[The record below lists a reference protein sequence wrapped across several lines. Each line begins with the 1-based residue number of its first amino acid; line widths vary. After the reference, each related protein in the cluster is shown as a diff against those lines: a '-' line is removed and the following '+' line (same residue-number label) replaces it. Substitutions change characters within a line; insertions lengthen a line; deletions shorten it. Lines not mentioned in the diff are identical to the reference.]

1 MVFLCSQG
9 GNIPT
14 TPITAYLHMSTRLSK
29 QSITRLTALSG
40 LISYRTRQRH
50 GPQLQLLRTT
60 GTSKTRRATPFF
72 RFCSVTTSDGS
83 TATPWLPLRRPR
95 GEHYKQVNT
104 MSADPDDHASPISPL
119 SLLFDTL
126 RPAAKLSVFAGMHN
140 IFSTVT
146 CLSALLTF
154 PLCAHFSTFIS
165 PSFFERCAH

>member
-1 MVFLCSQG
+1 
-9 GNIPT
+9 
-14 TPITAYLHMSTRLSK
+14 
-29 QSITRLTALSG
+29 
-40 LISYRTRQRH
+40 
-50 GPQLQLLRTT
+50 
-60 GTSKTRRATPFF
+60 
-72 RFCSVTTSDGS
+72 
-83 TATPWLPLRRPR
+83 
-95 GEHYKQVNT
+95 